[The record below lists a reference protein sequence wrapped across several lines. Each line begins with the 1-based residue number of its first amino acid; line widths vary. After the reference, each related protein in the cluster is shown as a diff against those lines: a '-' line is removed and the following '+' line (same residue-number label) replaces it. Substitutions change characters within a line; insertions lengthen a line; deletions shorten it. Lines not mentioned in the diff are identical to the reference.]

1 MEVGDLVLLV
11 DDCIP
16 RGQWRM
22 GLVTKATRGV
32 DALIRTME
40 VKTGPAT
47 SLLRPIQ
54 KLCLLEEATNLNR
67 Y

>member
-11 DDCIP
+11 DECIP

-22 GLVTKATRGV
+22 GRVTKATRGV
-32 DALIRTME
+32 DGLISTIE

-47 SLLRPIQ
+47 
-54 KLCLLEEATNLNR
+54 
-67 Y
+67 